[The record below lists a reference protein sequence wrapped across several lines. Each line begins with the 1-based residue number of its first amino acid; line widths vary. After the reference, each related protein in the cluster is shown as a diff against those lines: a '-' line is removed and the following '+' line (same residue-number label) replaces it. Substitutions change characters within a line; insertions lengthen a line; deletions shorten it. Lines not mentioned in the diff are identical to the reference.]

1 MLVLKRAFA
10 WNTLSGCA
18 QGSLREGGGGESQ
31 LNWGGGLSGC
41 KTIILATLVLS
52 KISALLYHQDDLYL
66 LSHNMVTTMGQSS
79 WLSILADG

>member
-10 WNTLSGCA
+10 WNTLNGCE

-79 WLSILADG
+79 WVLILADG